1 MKKIIIILSAL
12 FLITLSISLLFFRH
26 QKFSYSGVVEAIE
39 INIAP
44 KINDNI
50 VKFYVQEGDKVTKD
64 QILLELDGKDIIAA
78 YNYAQIEFDRTAKI
92 YKRNATSKENY
103 DTKKYKYEDATIKK
117 DWLVLRSPINGKVLY
132 KYYNEG
138 EMVTIGG
145 KILTLA
151 DLKETDVWVYLPHNE
166 IASLN
171 INDKVIGYLPEI
183 NKNFTGHIYTI
194 NDEAEFTPKN
204 VQTRNERERLV
215 YGVKIRF
222 TNDDNLTLKPG
233 MTLEVQF

>member
-1 MKKIIIILSAL
+1 MKKIIIALSAL

-26 QKFSYSGVVEAIE
+26 QKFSYSGVVEAVE

-44 KINDNI
+44 KITDNI
-50 VKFYVQEGDKVTKD
+50 VKFYVKEGDKVTKD

-78 YNYAQIEFDRTAKI
+78 YNYAQTEFDRTSEI
-92 YKRNATSKENY
+92 YKHNATSKENY
-103 DTKKYKYEDATIKK
+103 DTKKYKYDDALIKK
-117 DWLVLRSPINGKVLY
+117 DWLVLKSPINGKVLY

-138 EMVTIGG
+138 EMVTIGK
-145 KILTLA
+145 KILTIA
-151 DLKETDVWVYLPHNE
+151 DLKEIDVWVYISHNK
-166 IASLN
+166 IASLK
-171 INDKVIGYLPEI
+171 INDKVIGHLPEI
-183 NKNFTGHIYTI
+183 NKNFTGYIYTI

-222 TNDDNLTLKPG
+222 SNDDNLTLKPG
-233 MTLEVQF
+233 MSLEVQF